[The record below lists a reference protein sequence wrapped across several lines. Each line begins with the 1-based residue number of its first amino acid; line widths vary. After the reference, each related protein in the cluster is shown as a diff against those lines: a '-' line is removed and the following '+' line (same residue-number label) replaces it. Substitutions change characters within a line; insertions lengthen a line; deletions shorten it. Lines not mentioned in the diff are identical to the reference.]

1 MIIVDWNT
9 LQTLA
14 IIAMGVVMLLHLN
27 EHKKEDEKKEG
38 K

>member
-27 EHKKEDEKKEG
+27 EHKKEDKEG